1 MVDVADAYNSLPIV
15 TRIYVTLVILVSLL
29 CALDV
34 SYLYSIGMSD
44 LKSV

>member
-15 TRIYVTLVILVSLL
+15 TRVYVTSVIVVSLL

-34 SYLYSIGMSD
+34 CYLYTIGMSD
-44 LKSV
+44 LR